1 MLSKIFANPASTIIG
16 FGFSSDIDQF
26 SRKLPHM
33 NFIKY
38 VQNFIDAQSY
48 FGKVFLVEQQTGLAK
63 VATRIF
69 NKSICKVEQMS
80 NWERRPLRKSQQHYG
95 ALDAYIMI
103 DIIKFL
109 IEKAKADGLSPFQK
123 FVKTLDNTKMI
134 LSENYDSD
142 DFDEQKAYGN
152 REEKIVVNRENFP

>member
-1 MLSKIFANPASTIIG
+1 
-16 FGFSSDIDQF
+16 
-26 SRKLPHM
+26 
-33 NFIKY
+33 
-38 VQNFIDAQSY
+38 
-48 FGKVFLVEQQTGLAK
+48 
-63 VATRIF
+63 
-69 NKSICKVEQMS
+69 MS

-109 IEKAKADGLSPFQK
+109 IEKAKTDGLSPFSK

-134 LSENYDSD
+134 LSNDYDSD

-152 REEKIVVNRENFP
+152 KEEKIVVNRENIPQKNKKKQWKNKDPKEENK